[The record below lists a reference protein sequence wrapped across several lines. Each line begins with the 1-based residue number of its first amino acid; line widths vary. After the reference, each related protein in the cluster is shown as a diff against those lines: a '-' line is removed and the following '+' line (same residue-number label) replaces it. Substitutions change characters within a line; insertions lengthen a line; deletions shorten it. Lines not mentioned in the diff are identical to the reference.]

1 MLHGPSGCGKSV
13 AIDLLS
19 FEGRPA
25 RGVVEVFGVDGG
37 RVHPDE
43 RAPYR
48 RRIGVVFQDRRLLA
62 DLSAFDNVALAA
74 VAAERVADDYLPKV
88 GELLTWVGLAGRAGE
103 EPTHLSESERR
114 RLCLARALIN
124 SPDLLL
130 ADEPT
135 EGLSDK
141 SAERLLRLLGDA
153 NRAGATVV
161 IATRDADLA
170 KEIGATVISLVQGG
184 PS

>member
-1 MLHGPSGCGKSV
+1 M

-43 RAPYR
+43 RAPFR
-48 RRIGVVFQDRRLLA
+48 RRIGVVFQDRRLLP

-74 VAAERVADDYLPKV
+74 VAADRVAADYAPKV
-88 GELLTWVGLAGRAGE
+88 NELLTWVGLAGRAGE
-103 EPTHLSESERR
+103 EPVHLSEGERR
-114 RLCLARALIN
+114 RVCLARALIN
-124 SPDLLL
+124 GPELLL

-135 EGLSDK
+135 EGLADK
-141 SAERLLRLLGDA
+141 SAERLLRLLADA
-153 NRAGATVV
+153 HRAGTTVV
-161 IATRDADLA
+161 IASRDAELA
-170 KEIGATVISLVQGG
+170 QELGATMISLVQGAA
-184 PS
+184 S